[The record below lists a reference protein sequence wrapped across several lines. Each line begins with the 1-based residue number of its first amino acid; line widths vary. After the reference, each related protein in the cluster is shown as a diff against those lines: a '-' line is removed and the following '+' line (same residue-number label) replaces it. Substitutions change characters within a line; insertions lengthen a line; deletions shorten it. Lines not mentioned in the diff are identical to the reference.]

1 MIGLVRKQGGLYTLE
16 LANFVPPKSVFDVLS
31 KLSSFSFENLL
42 QSCNFASVIYST
54 SLWHSRLGHHSFQRL
69 AILQTLVPDVINCSN
84 NKSFDCPICL
94 IAKQKWLP
102 FQSSVHVLILVL
114 IWFMLTFGDLI
125 PPLHWMVLNTS
136 LLLWIL

>member
-1 MIGLVRKQGGLYTLE
+1 MIGFSRKQGGFYTLE
-16 LANFVPPKSVFDVLS
+16 LAEFVLPKSVSDVLS
-31 KLSSFSFENLL
+31 KLFSFSFENLV
-42 QSCNFASVIYST
+42 QSCNSASVIDST

-114 IWFMLTFGDLI
+114 I
-125 PPLHWMVLNTS
+125 
-136 LLLWIL
+136 